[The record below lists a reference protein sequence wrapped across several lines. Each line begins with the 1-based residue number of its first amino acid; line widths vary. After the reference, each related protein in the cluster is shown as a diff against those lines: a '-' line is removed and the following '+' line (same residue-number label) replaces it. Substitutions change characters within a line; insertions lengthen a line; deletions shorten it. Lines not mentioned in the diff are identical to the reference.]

1 VNPASVVSTVQT
13 FTVSAFTL
21 DTSVGVMGLSLTSFS
36 GSTYYQVA
44 FEVVSGKLNEPS
56 FTRRKKISGGFSGT
70 NITENYWNA
79 FIAEFPY
86 FDNSYSVRVYITPQN
101 AFGFNGP
108 TLTRVA
114 IVV

>member
-1 VNPASVVSTVQT
+1 
-13 FTVSAFTL
+13 
-21 DTSVGVMGLSLTSFS
+21 M
-36 GSTYYQVA
+36 
-44 FEVVSGKLNEPS
+44 NEPS

-70 NITENYWNA
+70 NITENFWSA
-79 FIAEFPY
+79 FIAEYPY
-86 FDNSYSVRVYITPQN
+86 FDNSYSVRVYVTPQN